1 MTDMVREEILASAA
15 LMRSLAD
22 DAALCATVVSIADA
36 AVAALRRGNKLLF
49 CGNGGSAADAQHWAG
64 ELVSRFNYDRPGLAA
79 LALTTDTSILTAI
92 GNDYGYEFLFARQVE
107 ALGAAGDM
115 LIAISTSG
123 RSPNVLAA
131 LRAARGKSI
140 LTVGLTGASGGD
152 MAALCEVLLRVP
164 STLTPRI
171 QECHEVVGHTLCMLI
186 EQRMFPKPR

>member
-1 MTDMVREEILASAA
+1 MVREEILASAA